1 MLPWTL
7 CTIFFS
13 LFLFAVIKILI
24 MRKSLDEIHS
34 KFDECLNNDTNMLV
48 TVSSSD
54 RHICVLANKINQEL
68 KILQKKRIQY
78 QAGDQELK
86 EAIINISHDLRTP
99 LTAISGYLELLEKE
113 EKNEKVRSYLSYIE
127 NRTNA
132 MKELTEELFRYT
144 ITLSSEKLVLSSVDV
159 RATLEKCLL
168 SFYAAFEER
177 GIIPEIELTEKKI
190 KCIANES
197 ALSRVFSNILSNV
210 LKYSDGDLK
219 VSMNEDGEVCFNN
232 QAKSLD
238 EVSVGKLFN
247 RFFTVENAHNSTGLG
262 LAIAKSLVEQMR
274 GEIRAEFHENRISIY
289 IKFSSEKI

>member
-1 MLPWTL
+1 M
-7 CTIFFS
+7 
-13 LFLFAVIKILI
+13 
-24 MRKSLDEIHS
+24 
-34 KFDECLNNDTNMLV
+34 
-48 TVSSSD
+48 
-54 RHICVLANKINQEL
+54 
-68 KILQKKRIQY
+68 
-78 QAGDQELK
+78 
-86 EAIINISHDLRTP
+86 
-99 LTAISGYLELLEKE
+99 ELLEKE